1 MFSPQEKKQRIE
13 ENLGDP
19 QNEQQM
25 EIDVGLVP
33 TLGHVAKET
42 RFNPLRNL
50 LEQVKDT
57 PVNELG
63 EDLRAWLKEEAQRH
77 QLVPLVAA
85 FLGACDAA
93 IRRLETARKR
103 PRHASSSEEE
113 PGESSRIFIF
123 YFFIFLF
130 FPCSLFAPPE
140 LKPFN
145 VSLLRSVRDVKVPPV
160 NASAPP
166 FTSEPRWL
174 EQERSCVA

>member
-1 MFSPQEKKQRIE
+1 MLSPQEKKQRIE

-25 EIDVGLVP
+25 EMDVALVP

-42 RFNPLRNL
+42 RFDPLRNL

-63 EDLRAWLKEEAQRH
+63 EDLRAWLKEEAQRL

-103 PRHASSSEEE
+103 PRYSNSSEEE
-113 PGESSRIFIF
+113 RGKFS
-123 YFFIFLF
+123 FFFFLF
-130 FPCSLFAPPE
+130 FFFSSLVHF
-140 LKPFN
+140 
-145 VSLLRSVRDVKVPPV
+145 SRQS
-160 NASAPP
+160 
-166 FTSEPRWL
+166 
-174 EQERSCVA
+174 